1 MNDLLLTFREKGKK
15 KGYYFNEKSLKEEN
29 ARVNIELQNFI
40 KNNRE
45 AQKLINQV
53 KENNLI
59 LKKQKEILLYFPF
72 LLETNKLLGKTG
84 KKMVDEGK

>member
-40 KNNRE
+40 KIMEKPKN
-45 AQKLINQV
+45 
-53 KENNLI
+53 
-59 LKKQKEILLYFPF
+59 
-72 LLETNKLLGKTG
+72 
-84 KKMVDEGK
+84 